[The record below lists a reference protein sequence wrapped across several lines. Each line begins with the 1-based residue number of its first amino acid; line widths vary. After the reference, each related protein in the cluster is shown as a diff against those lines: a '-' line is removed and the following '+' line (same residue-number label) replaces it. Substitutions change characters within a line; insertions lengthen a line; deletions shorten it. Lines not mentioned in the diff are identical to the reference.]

1 MRCMGILRVFLLS
14 CFCCMAIGVF
24 AQKPQNDATI
34 LVKVSIVD
42 SDKNPLPGATV
53 KVTGKAQGVISNENG
68 EVSLWVDKDAQI
80 EFSYVG
86 MKPLVMRVTKPI
98 SGYITLEDEMAELDQ
113 VVITGYQRTTKRRTT
128 GSLATLT
135 AKDLKGA
142 PTANLDMLM
151 QGKIAGVDIKA
162 VSGRP
167 EESAKIRIRGTNTI
181 TGNAEPLWVV
191 DGVPLQKDIPSISTD
206 RIRAGDFNDIFTNG
220 IAGINPNDIESV
232 TVLKDASAAA
242 IYGSRAAGGVIV
254 VTTKRGQEGKMRIN
268 YSTNVSVVTSPPGNA
283 DLMNSKEKLAWE
295 QELWDEFSAEG
306 FASGDRYPVIGIVG
320 MIRSGYGKYA
330 GMTKEQQDATI
341 ASLGEHTTDWFGE
354 LFQNSVSQSHY
365 LSLSGGS
372 QKNSY
377 YISLGYSQNNGLVKK
392 TDYDRYNVSAKIDMK
407 PNKRVKL
414 GFTADMAMQHAN
426 SPSLNV
432 DPFKYAYFANPY
444 EKVYNEDGT
453 YAADNTYYSLSHAN
467 GSYDVK
473 LPEDGFNIF
482 REINETSNK
491 TKNLSASLIANL
503 SVNILD
509 NLSFEGMASYGY
521 VNNMSDNINGKET
534 YAAWIDRP
542 FEGSSLS
549 TSKRTY
555 GSITQSSAYNTN
567 YNLRGQFH
575 YFNTF
580 AEDHYISALVGSEI
594 RGQYSKSIYE
604 KRYGYDPV
612 TGNSSMPVYPEGTK
626 IEYANLLSYAAIID
640 DLSGQSIVEDAFAS
654 FYFSLDYVFKQRY
667 ILSLTGRTD
676 GSNNFGSDEQ
686 FNPTGSLG
694 LAWNIDQEEF
704 MQSLKPVISSLS
716 LRTAFGYTGNINKSV
731 YPQLVMEYSNSFR
744 KTNDDYFRMGFL
756 RNAPNARL
764 RWEKTKDMKV
774 SLDIGF
780 LNDRLR
786 LQGELYDRRT
796 RDAVTSV
803 PVPYTT
809 GFSNQKYNTSE
820 LLNQGAEVTVS
831 AQVLKTK
838 DWSASITA
846 NLSYNRNKLLKY
858 DGGVSMFTD
867 TYVGYPL
874 GAIISGK
881 VQGIDNKLGIYTYEV
896 RPDAKMETSADRN
909 STKNYA
915 FYLGTSTAPTNGGYS
930 ISVSYKK
937 LNLSL
942 GGSYSLGGKV
952 KNNIVCPVDFTYLSG
967 NRVESIPSQENDLYV
982 NFLNVTKDAVNRW
995 TPDNPITNGHPR
1007 IIDAYGKYL
1016 GLSNYMI
1023 TSSQITD
1030 ASMLQNVSYFKL
1042 NSLMLSYNFDGME
1055 WLKKAHISS
1064 LGVSI
1069 SMSNLFTI
1077 TNYSGIDPETPGA
1090 VYPTPRTFSMGVS
1103 VGF

>member
-167 EESAKIRIRGTNTI
+167 GESAKIRIRGTNTI

-744 KTNDDYFRMGFL
+744 KTNDDYFRM
-756 RNAPNARL
+756 
-764 RWEKTKDMKV
+764 
-774 SLDIGF
+774 
-780 LNDRLR
+780 
-786 LQGELYDRRT
+786 
-796 RDAVTSV
+796 
-803 PVPYTT
+803 
-809 GFSNQKYNTSE
+809 
-820 LLNQGAEVTVS
+820 
-831 AQVLKTK
+831 
-838 DWSASITA
+838 
-846 NLSYNRNKLLKY
+846 
-858 DGGVSMFTD
+858 
-867 TYVGYPL
+867 
-874 GAIISGK
+874 
-881 VQGIDNKLGIYTYEV
+881 
-896 RPDAKMETSADRN
+896 
-909 STKNYA
+909 
-915 FYLGTSTAPTNGGYS
+915 
-930 ISVSYKK
+930 
-937 LNLSL
+937 
-942 GGSYSLGGKV
+942 
-952 KNNIVCPVDFTYLSG
+952 
-967 NRVESIPSQENDLYV
+967 
-982 NFLNVTKDAVNRW
+982 
-995 TPDNPITNGHPR
+995 
-1007 IIDAYGKYL
+1007 
-1016 GLSNYMI
+1016 
-1023 TSSQITD
+1023 
-1030 ASMLQNVSYFKL
+1030 
-1042 NSLMLSYNFDGME
+1042 
-1055 WLKKAHISS
+1055 
-1064 LGVSI
+1064 
-1069 SMSNLFTI
+1069 
-1077 TNYSGIDPETPGA
+1077 
-1090 VYPTPRTFSMGVS
+1090 
-1103 VGF
+1103 